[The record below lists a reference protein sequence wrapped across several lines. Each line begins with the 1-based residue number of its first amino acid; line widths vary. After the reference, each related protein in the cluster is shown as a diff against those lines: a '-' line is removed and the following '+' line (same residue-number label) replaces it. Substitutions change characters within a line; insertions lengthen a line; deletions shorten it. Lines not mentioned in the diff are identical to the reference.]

1 MAETIEGETTGLV
14 KSVSHQVTR
23 MREAVTEVA
32 AAAERVT
39 AQSQTATGAAQ
50 DSQSHSNAI
59 GDAANRLTKAIG
71 SIANRVEHQR
81 EIAQNA
87 VGSTEQSTKAVDDL
101 REVAVSI
108 EQIVDLIRGI
118 AGQTNLLALN
128 ATIEAARAGEAGKGF
143 AVVAAEVKSLAG
155 QTEQATKQ
163 ITEHVN
169 AMGAVTDRCVASM
182 EEVGVTVRSM
192 MSISDEVAG
201 DVEHQRRE
209 TEEITGAISL
219 AGDAV
224 RNVGTAIGAVSD
236 DIEVTRKLSL
246 DLNRR
251 ADEVERN
258 VTELTASLDRAVASA
273 DGDDQ
278 VSGGAI
284 NDWDG
289 DDTSPS
295 YDLRDQNL
303 VAFPHRN
310 MRGAA

>member
-1 MAETIEGETTGLV
+1 
-14 KSVSHQVTR
+14 
-23 MREAVTEVA
+23 
-32 AAAERVT
+32 
-39 AQSQTATGAAQ
+39 
-50 DSQSHSNAI
+50 
-59 GDAANRLTKAIG
+59 
-71 SIANRVEHQR
+71 
-81 EIAQNA
+81 
-87 VGSTEQSTKAVDDL
+87 
-101 REVAVSI
+101 
-108 EQIVDLIRGI
+108 
-118 AGQTNLLALN
+118 
-128 ATIEAARAGEAGKGF
+128 
-143 AVVAAEVKSLAG
+143 
-155 QTEQATKQ
+155 
-163 ITEHVN
+163 
-169 AMGAVTDRCVASM
+169 
-182 EEVGVTVRSM
+182 M